1 MLWKNLLSNKSYN
14 RQWGKKNPWYLSDIT
29 NHSAF
34 MRMYSS
40 IQTIYSTI
48 GMGFDADA
56 GCSILSLNLT
66 FPSIIEHQQSCDF
79 FFTNKEISVRVSQTQ
94 RSERKLKPT
103 TRMRLKGDDK
113 RSIHQLCSLNY
124 LPFYEILS
132 TYLTK

>member
-1 MLWKNLLSNKSYN
+1 MLWKNLLSNKSY
-14 RQWGKKNPWYLSDIT
+14 RQRGKKNPWYLSDIR

-34 MRMYSS
+34 VRMYSS
-40 IQTIYSTI
+40 IQTIYSTTE
-48 GMGFDADA
+48 MGFDADA

-103 TRMRLKGDDK
+103 RMRLKGDDK
-113 RSIHQLCSLNY
+113 RLIHQLCSLNY
-124 LPFYEILS
+124 LHFWNRY
-132 TYLTK
+132 K